1 MTRRDVGESPNFQK
15 PHNKNDKIR
24 GACVIVNVM
33 VPVFDDVAFARVA
46 VVDATFVILP
56 RQAEAASP
64 AFPFLAATTLS
75 AAPSPYLPSPSSP
88 LLPST
93 SLFVLS
99 AHSRSTLPSAVVP
112 AHAPP
117 TRETPPAGKE
127 WSGQRARKEE
137 NWPPRR
143 RAAGSGGQ
151 SAALCWASGENW
163 PELRAGA
170 ARSLR
175 GGGGD
180 GESPLIGCL
189 GRRPGLRRRVL
200 VGTAGGR
207 PRRLALPPA
216 AVVLLPLPV
225 LLQQIR
231 PRLPRAA
238 ALQQLPPRPPRSCSG
253 RRCTPPL
260 PREEPRPPFWSLA
273 RPT

>member
-15 PHNKNDKIR
+15 LHNKNDKIR

-75 AAPSPYLPSPSSP
+75 AAPSPYLPSSSSP

-151 SAALCWASGENW
+151 SAALCCPSGETW

-175 GGGGD
+175 GRLGRD
-180 GESPLIGCL
+180 GEAETE
-189 GRRPGLRRRVL
+189 RVL
-200 VGTAGGR
+200 SLVASAVALACADEFWSARPVADRGGW
-207 PRRLALPPA
+207 PC
-216 AVVLLPLPV
+216 
-225 LLQQIR
+225 
-231 PRLPRAA
+231 
-238 ALQQLPPRPPRSCSG
+238 RPPQ
-253 RRCTPPL
+253 
-260 PREEPRPPFWSLA
+260 
-273 RPT
+273 